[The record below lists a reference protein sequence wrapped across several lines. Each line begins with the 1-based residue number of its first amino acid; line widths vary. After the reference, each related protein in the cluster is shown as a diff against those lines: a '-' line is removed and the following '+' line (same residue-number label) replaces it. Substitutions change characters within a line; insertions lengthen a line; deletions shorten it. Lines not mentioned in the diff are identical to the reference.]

1 MSLQEAKQFVAQFV
15 TGDYTPAAYA
25 TFLQWLREATVDEM
39 NVIADE
45 HEALHESWLLAP
57 GGPTPLWVAELEQKL
72 DAAVERREE
81 APVKAMRFSRRRVW
95 VAAAASV
102 IVILAA
108 GGIWYT
114 RQHEGGHEKS
124 NIGNQGSGFSS
135 LSQVIVNPRGGG
147 QKQVT
152 LADGSTVWLNAAS
165 TLKYPPAFGG
175 PERVVELSGEGFFEV
190 AKNSSMPFRVR
201 IKDAEVE
208 VLGTHFNIMA
218 YENDKVSKTTLI
230 DGSVKL
236 IDRSGGSIDGSVSSD
251 GQSEQ
256 KELKPGQQA
265 VMTYPLPGD
274 HEKNEGKIDIVTVAD
289 ASSVVAWRDGLLQF
303 NGADLTTAMH
313 TVERYYDVDVQ
324 FAPSMS
330 GKVFTAG
337 FARQDK
343 LERVMKSLA
352 SFFKLQYK
360 IDGKSVTVNH

>member
-15 TGDYTPAAYA
+15 TGDYTPEGYA
-25 TFLQWLREATVDEM
+25 TFLQWLRVATVDEM

-81 APVKAMRFSRRRVW
+81 APVRAMRFPRRRVW
-95 VAAAASV
+95 VAAASV
-102 IVILAA
+102 IAILSA

-114 RQHEGGHEKS
+114 RQQHEGGHEKS

-147 QKQVT
+147 QKQQT

-165 TLKYPPAFGG
+165 TLKYPPAFSG

-236 IDRSGGSIDGSVSSD
+236 IDRSGGLIDGSVSSD
-251 GQSEQ
+251 GRSEQ

-265 VMTYPLPGD
+265 VMTYPSPGD
-274 HEKNEGKIDIVTVAD
+274 HEKNEENINIVTIAD
-289 ASSVVAWRDGLLQF
+289 ASSVIAWKDGLLQF
-303 NGADLTTAMH
+303 NSADLTTAMH

-324 FAPSMS
+324 FDPSMS
-330 GKVFTAG
+330 GKVFTGG
-337 FARQDK
+337 FGRQDK
-343 LERVMKSLA
+343 LERVMKILA
-352 SFFKLQYK
+352 GFFKLQYK
-360 IDGKSVTVNH
+360 IDGKNVTITH

>member
-15 TGDYTPAAYA
+15 KGDYTPEAYA

-81 APVKAMRFSRRRVW
+81 APVRAMRFPRRGVW
-95 VAAAASV
+95 VAAAAVVVFLSV
-102 IVILAA
+102 

-114 RQHEGGHEKS
+114 RQHEGVHEKS
-124 NIGNQGSGFSS
+124 SIGNQGSGVSS

-147 QKQVT
+147 QKQLT

-165 TLKYPPAFGG
+165 TLKYPPAFSG

-236 IDRSGGSIDGSVSSD
+236 IDRSGSLDGR
-251 GQSEQ
+251 SEQ

-265 VMTYPLPGD
+265 VMTYPSPGVV
-274 HEKNEGKIDIVTVAD
+274 ESINIVTVAD
-289 ASSVVAWRDGLLQF
+289 ASSVIAWKDGLLQF

-324 FAPSMS
+324 FDPGMS

-337 FARQDK
+337 FARQDT
-343 LERVMKSLA
+343 LERIMKSLA

-360 IDGKSVTVNH
+360 IDGKSVTVTR

>member
-25 TFLQWLREATVDEM
+25 TFLLWLREATVDEL
-39 NVIADE
+39 NVIADG

-81 APVKAMRFSRRRVW
+81 APVRAMRFPGRGVW
-95 VAAAASV
+95 VAAAAV
-102 IVILAA
+102 VVILSA
-108 GGIWYT
+108 GGIWYA
-114 RQHEGGHEKS
+114 RQHGHNDFWGHEKS
-124 NIGNQGSGFSS
+124 SIGNQGSGVSS

-147 QKQVT
+147 QKQLT
-152 LADGSTVWLNAAS
+152 LADGSKIWLNAAS

-236 IDRSGGSIDGSVSSD
+236 IDRSSSLDGR
-251 GQSEQ
+251 SEQ

-265 VMTYPLPGD
+265 VMTYPSSGG
-274 HEKNEGKIDIVTVAD
+274 HEKNEENINIVTVAD
-289 ASSVVAWRDGLLQF
+289 ASSVVAWKDGLLQF
-303 NGADLTTAMH
+303 NGADLATAMH

-324 FAPSMS
+324 FDPSMS
-330 GKVFTAG
+330 AKVFTAG
-337 FARQDK
+337 FARQDQ

-360 IDGKSVTVNH
+360 IDGKSVTVTR